1 MKTRNFIVL
10 LLIVSFVMPLNA
22 AVILTRDNRDY
33 GDFTSPASLVDIDKT
48 THFGF
53 EAELISDIDELDFLM
68 DPVSAFEDSV
78 GVVADYLASQDIDFW
93 YDNPNLISSL
103 SSLDPA
109 FPSMAGGNELFL
121 AEVKNYFSGRFL
133 SKTYGA
139 NNRTLALADIFDNGI
154 YPPKLASS
162 VGGDMDIALRF
173 YGGRIRNGF
182 GWDLRFDLYLDSLD
196 SLLANYT
203 DGDYTYGND
212 LVAEISSNIGF
223 ASYVIDDVLAL
234 GLSVTPN
241 LYFKT
246 SFLNSDIIN
255 ARLQDIFL
263 NIFADNN
270 YYFGAGVGLNF
281 GVMYKPLENLSL
293 NFNLRNAPSIKGAVY
308 FSASDVAANDFKIR
322 ADKNIYF
329 VPPDLA
335 VSASWD
341 YGVWHVEGEIG
352 DILSQLV
359 WLSKVDGFRFK
370 WQYIPKV
377 KVTYDMS
384 DTLSLSLGYEKDIVS
399 LGFITGDFKA
409 ELLTKVD
416 RFAIG
421 INIGYEF

>member
-1 MKTRNFIVL
+1 MKAKKFIVL
-10 LLIVSFVMPLNA
+10 LLIVSFIMPLNA

-33 GDFTSPASLVDIDKT
+33 GDFASPASLVDIDKT

-53 EAELISDIDELDFLM
+53 EANLVSDIDELDFLM

-78 GVVADYLASQDIDFW
+78 DVVADYLASQDIDFW

-103 SSLDPA
+103 SSIDPA
-109 FPSMAGGNELFL
+109 FPSMSDGEELFI
-121 AEVKNYFSGRFL
+121 AE

-139 NNRTLALADIFDNGI
+139 NNRTLALADIFDNGV

-255 ARLQDIFL
+255 ARMDDQIL
-263 NIFADNN
+263 NIFANNN

-293 NFNLRNAPSIKGAVY
+293 NFDLRNAPSIKGAIY
-308 FSASDVAANDFKIR
+308 FSAQEVSDFR
-322 ADKNIYF
+322 MHTDKNIYF

-421 INIGYEF
+421 INVGYEF

>member
-1 MKTRNFIVL
+1 MKTSNYIVF
-10 LLIVSFVMPLNA
+10 LLIASFVMPLNA

-33 GDFTSPASLVDIDKT
+33 GDFASPASLVDIDKT

-78 GVVADYLASQDIDFW
+78 EVVADYLASQDIDFW

-103 SSLDPA
+103 SSIDPA
-109 FPSMAGGNELFL
+109 FPSMSDGEELFI
-121 AEVKNYFSGRFL
+121 AEVKDYFQNRFL

-203 DGDYTYGND
+203 DGDFTYGND

-255 ARLQDIFL
+255 ARMDDQIL
-263 NIFADNN
+263 NIFANNN

-281 GVMYKPLENLSL
+281 GVMYKPLENLTL
-293 NFNLRNAPSIKGAVY
+293 NFDLRNAPSIKGAIY
-308 FSASDVAANDFKIR
+308 FSAQEISDFR
-322 ADKNIYF
+322 LHTDKNIYF
-329 VPPDLA
+329 VPPDLT

-399 LGFITGDFKA
+399 LGFIAGDFKA

-421 INIGYEF
+421 INVGYEF